1 MYFHII
7 KYGIKYCFRN
17 IGINSAIYLPFK
29 FSNIFILLFAL
40 LWLIE
45 PYIMCKISK
54 EYKIAPKIE
63 ELNQGEKEYLL
74 NLGKEHGNILKIL

>member
-1 MYFHII
+1 MTAEDAEKNAKKDVLSYYKNMASNIVL
-7 KYGIKYCFRN
+7 GILALILLF
-17 IGINSAIYLPFK
+17 ILPFK

-54 EYKIAPKIE
+54 EYKIEPKVE
-63 ELNQGEKEYLL
+63 ELNQGEKEYL
-74 NLGKEHGNILKIL
+74 